1 MESFQPT
8 DQVGL
13 RCFNHQ
19 MIKIPHQAVQVT
31 APLLLL
37 NFTAQEPEEVT
48 AVSII
53 QKNGL
58 LRIAT
63 GGEVIEGARKF

>member
-1 MESFQPT
+1 
-8 DQVGL
+8 
-13 RCFNHQ
+13 